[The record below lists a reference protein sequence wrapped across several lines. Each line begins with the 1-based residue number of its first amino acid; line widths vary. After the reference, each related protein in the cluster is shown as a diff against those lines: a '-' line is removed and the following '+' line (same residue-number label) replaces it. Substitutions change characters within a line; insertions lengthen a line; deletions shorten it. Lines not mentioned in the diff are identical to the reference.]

1 MNDSTTLGHWFR
13 PENILLLLFLAVLA
27 WAPFPYGSNRDWAE
41 LLLALGLGGILFAWS
56 GFALAGYAGVSS
68 LSRQLWIP
76 ALCVAAAL
84 GWAALQSVNLDLVQ
98 TLSGLPAR
106 MAAHPVWDMTSKV
119 LGHSVGAYV
128 SVDPERTREAI
139 LAASLSVVSFLLAFH
154 LARDRD
160 RANVLVNGI
169 IVITLGYAVMAVVVY
184 QFKLDVQ
191 TWLMPDARVNLER
204 LSGPFINPNHFATF
218 LALGT
223 LAALGTFVE
232 NVRQSVV
239 WDRGT
244 KVLVRSAMNAMLGA
258 NAFRLAAIVFMLS
271 AILFTQSR
279 AAVIALIV
287 GIFALAVMLSRGK
300 DLSDGEA
307 AGRRAIVAILVAVL
321 GISLA
326 LSANP
331 LLNRVQ
337 ETGLADSIRTSLA
350 SSTIKAIEAA
360 PLTGL
365 GFGAYERYYPAFA
378 DGTVAGDVDEAHND
392 VLETLSDL
400 GVPAGL
406 AYIAAPA
413 LLTWMCFAG
422 CARRR
427 RDRVY
432 PAVGYAAS
440 VAVGLHSLADFG
452 LQIPAVAVV
461 YAALL
466 GAGVAQ
472 SWRTNMD
479 LVR

>member
-1 MNDSTTLGHWFR
+1 MDEHAGIGQWFR
-13 PENILLLLFLAVLA
+13 PENVLLGLFLAVLA

-56 GFALAGYAGVSS
+56 GFALIGYAGVSS

-84 GWAALQSVNLDLVQ
+84 GWGALQSVNLEVLQ
-98 TLSGLPAR
+98 ALSGLPAKL
-106 MAAHPVWDMTSKV
+106 AAHPVWAMASTV
-119 LGHSVGAYV
+119 LGSDVGAYV
-128 SVDPERTREAI
+128 SVDPERTREAL
-139 LAASLSVVSFLLAFH
+139 LAASLSVASFLLAFH

-160 RANVLVNGI
+160 RASVLVNGI
-169 IVITLGYAVMAVVVY
+169 IVITLGYAVMAVVVF

-191 TWLMPDARVNLER
+191 TWLMPDPRVNFDR

-244 KVLVRSAMNAMLGA
+244 KVLVRSAMNALLGG

-287 GIFALAVMLSRGK
+287 GIFALAVMLSRGR

-321 GISLA
+321 GISIA

-331 LLNRVQ
+331 LLSRVQ
-337 ETGLADSIRTSLA
+337 EQGLADTTRTSLIG
-350 SSTIKAIEAA
+350 STVKAIEAA

-378 DGTVAGDVDEAHND
+378 DGTVPGDVDEAHND

-422 CARRR
+422 CSRRR

-440 VAVGLHSLADFG
+440 IAVGLHSLADFG
-452 LQIPAVAVV
+452 LQIPAVAVT